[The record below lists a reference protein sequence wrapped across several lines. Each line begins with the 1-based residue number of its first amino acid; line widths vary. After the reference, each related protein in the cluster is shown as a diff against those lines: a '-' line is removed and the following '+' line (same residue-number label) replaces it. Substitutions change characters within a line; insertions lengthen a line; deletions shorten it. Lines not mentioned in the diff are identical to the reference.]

1 MSSDYNSLQLKYK
14 ELVHKYK
21 SLEELY
27 DLNQVE
33 QLKVVNEYKKVSQ
46 QFKLTHTQ
54 SDYNADQVTKL
65 TNDLKMIIEENQK
78 QLTLQKEHCNLIEI
92 LTTQINECKLSL
104 VNSENINSQQESHLG
119 DVMLM
124 YKRLV
129 EENEKL
135 KSMHQNV

>member
-27 DLNQVE
+27 DSNQVE